1 MKYSNSKISPAK
13 FNSTT
18 GKALVPPCK
27 IRRSQ
32 QKTKEICHVYCMR
45 LRSGLT
51 IRKETG
57 YFGKEPTKR
66 YSLKSG
72 NNHEK
77 SFSAYSPE
85 SRKLGSIKAFAASV
99 DTLSIQGTS
108 PLEQSFA
115 SLSTYNDQSVSFVME
130 NGCYVINVEDSGKD
144 QEKDQVLLLRFHESS
159 FPASQSGD
167 GVDGKKLMVNMSPVK
182 DRDIWL
188 KANDEDYSVELQK
201 GVLPPDQ
208 AYFVL
213 HKKSSDFVSFECKN
227 LPGRYIGVKDNQLA
241 LMEEKDESCNNI
253 MFKISKVCNAIKSPW
268 VLG

>member
-1 MKYSNSKISPAK
+1 MRPRMKYSNSKISPAK
-13 FNSTT
+13 FNSPTS
-18 GKALVPPCK
+18 KALVPPCK

-66 YSLKSG
+66 YSLKSD

-77 SFSAYSPE
+77 SFSAYSPD
-85 SRKLGSIKAFAASV
+85 SRKRSLLGSIKAFAASV
-99 DTLSIQGTS
+99 DTLSIQGTL
-108 PLEQSFA
+108 PLAQSFA

-144 QEKDQVLLLRFHESS
+144 QEKDKVLLSYYESS

-188 KANDEDYSVELQK
+188 NANDKDYSVELQR
-201 GVLPPDQ
+201 GNAWPPDQ
-208 AYFVL
+208 AFFVL

-227 LPGRYIGVKDNQLA
+227 LPGTYIGVKDNQLA
-241 LMEEKDESCNNI
+241 LVEEKDQNCNNI
-253 MFKISKVCNAIKSPW
+253 MFKLSKV
-268 VLG
+268 

>member
-1 MKYSNSKISPAK
+1 
-13 FNSTT
+13 
-18 GKALVPPCK
+18 
-27 IRRSQ
+27 
-32 QKTKEICHVYCMR
+32 MR

-85 SRKLGSIKAFAASV
+85 SRKRSLLGSIKAFAASV

-108 PLEQSFA
+108 QLTQSVA

-144 QEKDQVLLLRFHESS
+144 QEKDQVLLLRFHESP

-182 DRDIWL
+182 DKDIWL
-188 KANDEDYSVELQK
+188 NANDKDYSVELQK
-201 GVLPPDQ
+201 GDVSPPDQ
-208 AYFVL
+208 AFFVL

-253 MFKISKVCNAIKSPW
+253 MFKLSKV
-268 VLG
+268 